1 MDRRLFESMDN
12 FFTNYVIGFYSDDE
26 EINFN
31 LKLKEEHT
39 KRVCSNIISIGKDL
53 GLDESDRA
61 LANTIALFHDIGRF
75 EQFTKY
81 RTFSD
86 VRSENHSELGIKV
99 LNETHILNKLT
110 NYERDVVIMS
120 IRNHNAL
127 SLPEMEDLKALTFA
141 RLIRDADKLD
151 ILGIL
156 SDFYQNPQNYEHLK
170 VGESAKIY
178 GVSGNVLESI
188 MNFQNIK
195 YSDVKSSDDMKLL
208 RLSWIYDINYKYTL
222 VKVRE
227 KGYLEAIINSMPKTD
242 EILKV
247 YELLKGYIA
256 QKTAGE

>member
-1 MDRRLFESMDN
+1 MDRHLFESLN
-12 FFTNYVIGFYSDDE
+12 IFFTNYVTGFHSEDE

-39 KRVCSNIISIGKDL
+39 KRVCSNIICIGKDI
-53 GLDESDRA
+53 GLNKYDLA
-61 LANTIALFHDIGRF
+61 LAHAIALLHDIGRF

-86 VRSENHSELGIKV
+86 AKSENHSELGIKV
-99 LNETHILNKLT
+99 LNDMDVLRMFTD
-110 NYERDVVIMS
+110 YERDVVIMS
-120 IRNHNAL
+120 IRYHNAL
-127 SLPEMEDLKALTFA
+127 SLPEMEDLKALAFA

-178 GVSGNVLESI
+178 GISHNVLQSI
-188 MNFQNIK
+188 MNFENIK
-195 YSDVKSSDDMKLL
+195 YSDVKSADDMKLL

-222 VKVRE
+222 VKVKE
-227 KGYLEAIINSMPKTD
+227 KGYLEAIVNSMPKTD

-247 YELLKGYIA
+247 YGLLKDYIA
-256 QKTAGE
+256 KKTAAE